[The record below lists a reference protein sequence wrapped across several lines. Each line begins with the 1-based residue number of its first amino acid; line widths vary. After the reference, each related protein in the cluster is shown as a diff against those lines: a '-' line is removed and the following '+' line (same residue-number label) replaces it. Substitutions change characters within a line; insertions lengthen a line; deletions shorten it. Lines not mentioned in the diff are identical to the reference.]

1 MTNYRALK
9 RFKKVSF
16 YVGLVLILV
25 VLLFPLYWAFQSSI
39 TSTRLILSKNPP
51 LLPVSFDF
59 SAYKE
64 VMTRKPIFLWL
75 KNTMFVALTSTVFGV
90 ALSLLAGYS
99 LSRFKTMGNKLMGFF
114 LLLSRMLPATL
125 LVIPIYMMFSKVK
138 MINSLW
144 ALIMMNLVNIIP
156 FSTWMMKGYFD
167 SIPRELEEAASIDG
181 CSWFD
186 GYIKVV
192 LPLTLPGIAA
202 VSIYSMILCWNEFL
216 YSRTLV
222 YNEKRWVFTVG
233 ISSFIGEHS
242 INWSQIMAGG
252 ILFIIPLM
260 IAFAFLEP
268 FLVGGLAAGSVKG

>member
-1 MTNYRALK
+1 M
-9 RFKKVSF
+9 
-16 YVGLVLILV
+16 
-25 VLLFPLYWAFQSSI
+25 
-39 TSTRLILSKNPP
+39 
-51 LLPVSFDF
+51 
-59 SAYKE
+59 
-64 VMTRKPIFLWL
+64 
-75 KNTMFVALTSTVFGV
+75 
-90 ALSLLAGYS
+90 
-99 LSRFKTMGNKLMGFF
+99 
-114 LLLSRMLPATL
+114 
-125 LVIPIYMMFSKVK
+125 
-138 MINSLW
+138 
-144 ALIMMNLVNIIP
+144 
-156 FSTWMMKGYFD
+156 
-167 SIPRELEEAASIDG
+167 
-181 CSWFD
+181 
-186 GYIKVV
+186 

>member
-16 YVGLVLILV
+16 YAGLVLILV
-25 VLLFPLYWAFQSSI
+25 ILLFPLYWAFQSSI

-75 KNTMFVALTSTVFGV
+75 KNTMFVSVTSTVFGV

-125 LVIPIYMMFSKVK
+125 LVIPIYMMFSKFK

-181 CSWFD
+181 CSWFG
-186 GYIKVV
+186 GYMKVV

-216 YSRTLV
+216 YSRTLA

>member
-9 RFKKVSF
+9 RLKKVSF
-16 YVGLVLILV
+16 YVGLVFILV

-51 LLPVSFDF
+51 LFPVSFDF

-75 KNTMFVALTSTVFGV
+75 KNTVFVSITSTVFGV

-99 LSRFKTMGNKLMGFF
+99 LSRFKTMGNKMMGFF

-181 CSWFD
+181 CTWFG
-186 GYIKVV
+186 GYTKVV
-192 LPLTLPGIAA
+192 IPLTLPGIAA

-216 YSRTLV
+216 YSRTLA

-268 FLVGGLAAGSVKG
+268 FLVRGLAAGSVKG

>member
-167 SIPRELEEAASIDG
+167 SMDI
-181 CSWFD
+181 
-186 GYIKVV
+186 
-192 LPLTLPGIAA
+192 
-202 VSIYSMILCWNEFL
+202 
-216 YSRTLV
+216 
-222 YNEKRWVFTVG
+222 
-233 ISSFIGEHS
+233 
-242 INWSQIMAGG
+242 
-252 ILFIIPLM
+252 
-260 IAFAFLEP
+260 
-268 FLVGGLAAGSVKG
+268 